1 MRLGSLLWNK
11 LTKNK
16 IPKTMKKLFYLLLM
30 CVSFTLS
37 AQSVKLSTKISNINS
52 TVNANIPVGKVFNL
66 DVKTPKSQAQV
77 LEHAVKTS
85 NIAIYKG
92 VRYEIYV
99 TQSGKLFI
107 PKPTK
112 DGLGY
117 YRKYIKTE

>member
-1 MRLGSLLWNK
+1 MLGSLQWIK

-37 AQSVKLSTKISNINS
+37 AQSVKVSTS
-52 TVNANIPVGKVFNL
+52 TNIPVGKVFNL

-77 LEHAVKTS
+77 LEHGIKTS
-85 NIAIYKG
+85 NIAIYKS
-92 VRYEIYV
+92 VRYEVYV

-107 PKPTK
+107 PISTK

>member
-1 MRLGSLLWNK
+1 
-11 LTKNK
+11 
-16 IPKTMKKLFYLLLM
+16 M

-37 AQSVKLSTKISNINS
+37 AQSVKLSTKVPSINS
-52 TVNANIPVGKVFNL
+52 TISANIPVGKVFNL

-92 VRYEIYV
+92 VRYEVYV
-99 TQSGKLFI
+99 TQSGRLFI
-107 PKPTK
+107 PIPTK
-112 DGLGY
+112 DSLGY

>member
-37 AQSVKLSTKISNINS
+37 AQSVKLSTKVPGINTTISS
-52 TVNANIPVGKVFNL
+52 NIPVGKVFNL

>member
-1 MRLGSLLWNK
+1 
-11 LTKNK
+11 
-16 IPKTMKKLFYLLLM
+16 MKKLFYLLLI

-37 AQSVKLSTKISNINS
+37 AQSVKVSTKVPGINTTISS
-52 TVNANIPVGKVFNL
+52 NIPVGKVFNL
-66 DVKTPKSQAQV
+66 DVKTPKSQTQV
-77 LEHAVKTS
+77 LEHGIKTS

-92 VRYEIYV
+92 VRYEVYV

-107 PKPTK
+107 PIPTK

>member
-1 MRLGSLLWNK
+1 M
-11 LTKNK
+11 KN
-16 IPKTMKKLFYLLLM
+16 LFYLLLM

-37 AQSVKLSTKISNINS
+37 AQSVKVSTS
-52 TVNANIPVGKVFNL
+52 TNIPVGKVFNL
-66 DVKTPKSQAQV
+66 DVKTPKTRGQV
-77 LEHAVKTS
+77 LEHGVKTS

-92 VRYEIYV
+92 VKYEVYV
-99 TQSGKLFI
+99 TPSGKLFI

>member
-1 MRLGSLLWNK
+1 M
-11 LTKNK
+11 KN
-16 IPKTMKKLFYLLLM
+16 LFYLLLM

-37 AQSVKLSTKISNINS
+37 AQSVKLSTKVSSINS
-52 TVNANIPVGKVFNL
+52 TVNTNIPVGKVFNL

-85 NIAIYKG
+85 NIAIYKD
-92 VRYEIYV
+92 VRYEVYV

-107 PKPTK
+107 PIPTK

>member
-1 MRLGSLLWNK
+1 M
-11 LTKNK
+11 KN
-16 IPKTMKKLFYLLLM
+16 IFYLLLM

-37 AQSVKLSTKISNINS
+37 AQSVKVSTKVPGINS
-52 TVNANIPVGKVFNL
+52 TVSANIPVGKVFNL

-77 LEHAVKTS
+77 LEHGVKTS

-92 VRYEIYV
+92 VRYEVYV

-107 PKPTK
+107 PIPTK
-112 DGLGY
+112 DSLGY

>member
-1 MRLGSLLWNK
+1 MMLGSLQWFK

-37 AQSVKLSTKISNINS
+37 AQSVKVSTS
-52 TVNANIPVGKVFNL
+52 T
-66 DVKTPKSQAQV
+66 
-77 LEHAVKTS
+77 

-92 VRYEIYV
+92 VRYEVYI
-99 TQSGKLFI
+99 TPSGKLFI
-107 PKPTK
+107 PIPTK
-112 DGLGY
+112 DSLGY

>member
-1 MRLGSLLWNK
+1 
-11 LTKNK
+11 
-16 IPKTMKKLFYLLLM
+16 M

-37 AQSVKLSTKISNINS
+37 AQSVKLSTKVPSINS
-52 TVNANIPVGKVFNL
+52 TISANIPVGKVFNL

-92 VRYEIYV
+92 VRYEVYV
-99 TQSGKLFI
+99 TPSGRLFI
-107 PKPTK
+107 PIPTK
-112 DGLGY
+112 DSLGY